1 MNNSNVE
8 NCCVVATPDKE
19 FSQGSLPLAFVV
31 KSKNSDNADDS
42 LKADLINMCQKELP
56 EYVQPIDIVF
66 IDTLPLTPI
75 GKVDYRALEKQAEE
89 ISNQ

>member
-1 MNNSNVE
+1 MPVFLCPETNRKLRLSSV
-8 NCCVVATPDKE
+8 
-19 FSQGSLPLAFVV
+19 SYIIPLAFVV

-89 ISNQ
+89 INNQ